1 MFFLIVFH
9 LDGGSQVHSPRTRV
23 SPELFDEVHSSYL
36 FSLLDGVPLSITV
49 LGRDY
54 FTLVISV
61 DALAL
66 EGRDSQDADLWG

>member
-1 MFFLIVFH
+1 MEGVRCTASGQEFPQSFSMRCTAPIC
-9 LDGGSQVHSPRTRV
+9 
-23 SPELFDEVHSSYL
+23 L
-36 FSLLDGVPLSITV
+36 FSLHDGVPLSIIV

>member
-1 MFFLIVFH
+1 MEGVRCTAPGQEFPQ
-9 LDGGSQVHSPRTRV
+9 S
-23 SPELFDEVHSSYL
+23 
-36 FSLLDGVPLSITV
+36 FSMRCTAPISFLDGVPLSITV